1 VDPGVSWCT
10 REGLQTG
17 RLWSK
22 LRRRARLG
30 ICGRR
35 RRGSLVIG
43 IVSRTSGMLV
53 TLRICKVI
61 SGEVEVEKTED
72 MGVFVSEFTLLVED

>member
-1 VDPGVSWCT
+1 
-10 REGLQTG
+10 
-17 RLWSK
+17 
-22 LRRRARLG
+22 
-30 ICGRR
+30 
-35 RRGSLVIG
+35 
-43 IVSRTSGMLV
+43 MLV